1 MPYTAKR
8 YQTENGEIPYTDWM
22 KKIKTQRPGRSVKG
36 GFQNC
41 PRYERKFRRS

>member
-8 YQTENGEIPYTDWM
+8 YQTENGEVPYTDE
-22 KKIKTQRPGRSVKG
+22 KIKTERSDRSVKS

-41 PRYERKFRRS
+41 PRYGREFWRS